1 MQTKFIPRLEYSC
14 CNFSN
19 DLTTFAFFEI
29 LLSIVSTS
37 RGSAAAKI
45 TASISLS
52 RSLILVG
59 KLTTLSFFRHFCFF
73 NH

>member
-1 MQTKFIPRLEYSC
+1 MQTRFIPRLKYSC

-19 DLTTFAFFEI
+19 DFTTFAFLEI

-45 TASISLS
+45 TASISFS
-52 RSLILVG
+52 RSVVLDG
-59 KLTTLSFFRHFCFF
+59 NLTILSFGNFFFF